1 MEFTLDDNRAGA
13 GSSTLL
19 SPEVVAIRTKLIDI
33 CDGKTFLE
41 TIDFLKQLIE
51 KEQDEQKRL
60 GILAARVYVL
70 RQRILYIQEQED
82 ASLLTRIKA
91 SNREN
96 LIDEDEK
103 TYDDET
109 DDAAFGW
116 VRLRITNN
124 SVVNGVRFPKGV
136 IVDVS
141 SEEADALVSA
151 GKAEV
156 VDVSSDD
163 LEEIK
168 RDELEVT
175 EDKAIQPDSELEQ
188 NIEISDELEEQP
200 EKE

>member
-151 GKAEV
+151 GKAEI

-163 LEEIK
+163 LEEIE
-168 RDELEVT
+168 RDELEAT

-188 NIEISDELEEQP
+188 NIEISDEL
-200 EKE
+200 

>member
-151 GKAEV
+151 GKAEI

-163 LEEIK
+163 LEEIE
-168 RDELEVT
+168 RDELEAT
-175 EDKAIQPDSELEQ
+175 EDKAIQPDSELEE

>member
-82 ASLLTRIKA
+82 ASLLTRVKA
-91 SNREN
+91 SNSGN
-96 LIDEDEK
+96 LNDADQK
-103 TYDDET
+103 TYDDEP
-109 DDAAFGW
+109 DDSAFGW
-116 VRLRITNN
+116 VRLRIINN
-124 SVVNGVRFPKGV
+124 SIVNGVRFPKGV

-151 GKAEV
+151 GKAEI

-163 LEEIK
+163 LEEIE